1 MSKMST
7 VIELLTLIMSEQ
19 SEHSELI
26 VCICVYIDSTQ
37 LSYEIMFNSN
47 KNLLL
52 SYSYYTRNAASIS
65 SPCIQIFL
73 LLLFD

>member
-1 MSKMST
+1 MLKGLDVT
-7 VIELLTLIMSEQ
+7 EHYEQ
-19 SEHSELI
+19 HKSHY
-26 VCICVYIDSTQ
+26 VYNDKSTQ

-65 SPCIQIFL
+65 SFCI
-73 LLLFD
+73 